1 MTKQAVFA
9 LTLATFAVTAF
20 VNTSRAEESFGFN
33 GSVEQ
38 RTPDVSE
45 RAIRRA
51 VRDLELE
58 RRSGGVVFP
67 SVFRRNVVNER
78 VARLRVFT
86 VDTRDQHACAAL
98 KQILEK
104 LSPARVEDKASQLCD
119 ENSEE
124 RVKSV
129 LLIDEFD
136 SDAFRSELNRNLLVA
151 SDKNLIDGTRDL
163 ALGKSPDT
171 GILWS
176 SSHGVAKWDQ
186 PKTSEDQSP
195 LDRKPFQ
202 RSGADTVFK
211 VAQPLASAATYT
223 MARHQ
228 GKSPLESLGY
238 SVATSTFFWEY
249 SVEGMVQSPKVQDL
263 LVKPFVGAVLGE
275 YFYNL
280 ERRIDDNGGQIMGSK
295 AAGSVAMVVLNPAGT
310 LASAMNQAAGKR
322 FVQKSRSDLMLRR
335 YNVEGKQANLVG
347 IQFTFE
353 LAH

>member
-1 MTKQAVFA
+1 MGVRVTKQAVFR

-20 VNTSRAEESFGFN
+20 VNTSRAQEPF
-33 GSVEQ
+33 
-38 RTPDVSE
+38 DISE

-51 VRDLELE
+51 VRDVELD
-58 RRSGGVVFP
+58 RKSGGVVLP
-67 SVFRRNVVNER
+67 SVFRRQVVNDR

-98 KQILEK
+98 KQVLEK
-104 LSPARVEDKASQLCD
+104 QSPARVEDKVSQLCD

-129 LLIDEFD
+129 LLIDEMD

-151 SDKNLIDGTRDL
+151 SDKNLINGTRDL
-163 ALGKSPDT
+163 ALGKSPDS
-171 GILWS
+171 GILWAS
-176 SSHGVAKWDQ
+176 SDGVTKWDQ
-186 PKTSEDQSP
+186 PKSPEDQSP
-195 LDRKPFQ
+195 LDRKPYQ
-202 RSGADTVFK
+202 RSGSDTVIK

-228 GKSPLESLGY
+228 GKSPIESLGY

-249 SVEGMVQSPKVQDL
+249 SVEGVVQSPRIQDL
-263 LVKPFVGAVLGE
+263 LVTPVVGAVLGE

-280 ERRIDDNGGQIMGSK
+280 GRHIGDNGGQMMGSK
-295 AAGSVAMVVLNPAGT
+295 AAGSVAMVVLNPAGS
-310 LASAMNQAAGKR
+310 LASVINQAAGKR
-322 FVQKSRSDLMLRR
+322 IVQKSRSDLMLRR